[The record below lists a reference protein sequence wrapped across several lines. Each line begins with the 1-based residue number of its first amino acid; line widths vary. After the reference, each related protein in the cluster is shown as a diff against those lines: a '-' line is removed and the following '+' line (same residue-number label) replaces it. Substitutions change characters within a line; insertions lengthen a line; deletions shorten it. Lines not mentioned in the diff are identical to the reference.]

1 MWALVIPSAKW
12 NQRTKGSTSSI
23 WDPASWESIP
33 LVATWHGKHGKEL
46 GFYPHIS
53 WMKARGNIKGQRLGM
68 FIFTQLLKPIAIHW
82 VSENNRFFFSPHV
95 GCQKPEI
102 KVSVGLFSLQ
112 RFYAKVCSLPCPAQ
126 LTRKFFGWCP
136 HHFNVFFFIILILT
150 TMIILHP
157 PFSPKTYSAS
167 VLSTYLFRAIWII
180 QDKLLVWGFNVPRHM
195 KYLGIWKKIFE
206 GSNI

>member
-46 GFYPHIS
+46 GFYPHIL

-82 VSENNRFFFSPHV
+82 VSENNRFFFLST
-95 GCQKPEI
+95 CWMPEAWNQS
-102 KVSVGLFSLQ
+102 VSWTVLPPEVLCKSLFLAMSSSADSRNSLAGVHIISMFFFSL
-112 RFYAKVCSLPCPAQ
+112 FWS
-126 LTRKFFGWCP
+126 
-136 HHFNVFFFIILILT
+136 
-150 TMIILHP
+150 
-157 PFSPKTYSAS
+157 
-167 VLSTYLFRAIWII
+167 
-180 QDKLLVWGFNVPRHM
+180 
-195 KYLGIWKKIFE
+195 
-206 GSNI
+206 